1 MEKSYSEKVARVFE
15 IGCYFMI
22 IPGILATLYSFLT
35 IILAI
40 PVLILFLLG
49 IWMFKSYIKHSRG
62 LLEASEVVLMW
73 ILSFMLNTVFALAG
87 VLVFSSADWNMP
99 ESIGES
105 AWFFTALS
113 MVGWWI
119 AAAILPITALVSLKN
134 NDNDR

>member
-22 IPGILATLYSFLT
+22 VPGILATLYSFLT

-62 LLEASEVVLMW
+62 LLEESEVVLMW
-73 ILSFMLNTVFALAG
+73 VLSFMLNTVFALVG
-87 VLVFSSADWNMP
+87 VSAFSSANWSVP

-119 AAAILPITALVSLKN
+119 TAAILPITALISIKKS
-134 NDNDR
+134 DNAR